1 MRDERKTPSSQK
13 NTQRWCVLGST
24 IRDSNSTLCGFFDLP
39 PFIASSHSF
48 RVLSKEG
55 TFGPLGKRHYKSARE
70 RVLASSAEE
79 LAKNNT
85 SQHSWRVAMVPPDR
99 SRAACAP
106 FRRDVSRRQ
115 SALCRRRRCTTT
127 CIAPR
132 RFQSMRAKRR
142 SSRGGRRTRRRKRS
156 PQNDEEN
163 NNTAL
168 SRATR

>member
-1 MRDERKTPSSQK
+1 MFSGVPYETRIRSCVAFFIFRLLYSRLYIRLGFCQK
-13 NTQRWCVLGST
+13 KALLDHLGNAT
-24 IRDSNSTLCGFFDLP
+24 I
-39 PFIASSHSF
+39 
-48 RVLSKEG
+48 
-55 TFGPLGKRHYKSARE
+55 YKSARE

-106 FRRDVSRRQ
+106 FRRDVPRRQ

-132 RFQSMRAKRR
+132 RFQSMREKRR

-156 PQNDEEN
+156 HQNDEEN
-163 NNTAL
+163 NNTAR